1 MMFLLMIMT
10 QLNLQE
16 RCSKEVNKL
25 NMGEFKYS
33 PKEVKIMI
41 NKIQKLA
48 VGNLSFCISIVE
60 NEFRVMQFS
69 VKPKEFLAS
78 KDLETAWHKN
88 LDNACVEMIK
98 LKEKYYD
105 KD

>member
-1 MMFLLMIMT
+1 
-10 QLNLQE
+10 
-16 RCSKEVNKL
+16 
-25 NMGEFKYS
+25 MGEFKYS
-33 PKEVKIMI
+33 PNEVKIMI